1 MNVNLNNVN
10 SNIAAQWNGAVEA
23 LKSADSIDNVSFNA
37 ETRALTFSVNDGDT
51 VKSISLSMP
60 ELEVPQMADDYK
72 IASLCAKLGTGDL
85 MNLSP
90 AQVET
95 VCNELI
101 DEMKAYADALA
112 AGGASGVDT
121 SGNSKSVM
129 FDVYALMALLAEC
142 GQKMRDAARDIRQA
156 ENEQVQTSIQNQAD
170 QQRTAALT
178 GLICSVAV
186 CAIQIGLQCNNLKNL
201 AKGVSEQNA
210 ARNEVG
216 MQRAQDNLKMAE
228 MQAKPQD
235 AQANL
240 QKVTAA
246 TDPAVKARVEG
257 TFNDS
262 SATKST
268 LVSNNELQQR
278 IDANKAELNS
288 LEAIQNGQVPAQ
300 GGNVQNNQ
308 AGNAQNNQVKGDPAQ
323 AGNVQNNQVKGDPAQ
338 AGNAQNNQVK
348 GDPAQAGNDQPAQVN
363 NGQPAQVNNGQPAQ
377 VNNGQPAQ
385 ANNGQPVQANNG
397 QPAQANND
405 QNNQAAPK
413 LTEAQQARMEELQKQ
428 IQFDTKMNTMSLED
442 RQTLYRTQVKS
453 ELADIRNNPN
463 ATKAEIKYAEAYAA
477 NELAQNSTAEQIA
490 GDLASAQANFNQT
503 SNTLQHSATYLKG
516 VQLESSSRIRGDMIM
531 AFGNVAQGCISSI
544 TEAMKA
550 KATEMGAEQQAS
562 QEMLDQAKDLF
573 SQCQTLIDSV
583 TQLMQA
589 VLQAEVQSMRDAIQ
603 A

>member
-60 ELEVPQMADDYK
+60 ELEVPQTADDYK

-101 DEMKAYADALA
+101 NEMKAYADALA

-278 IDANKAELNS
+278 IDANTAELNS

-300 GGNVQNNQ
+300 GGQVNSQNIQ
-308 AGNAQNNQVKGDPAQ
+308 QNGQPAQ
-323 AGNVQNNQVKGDPAQ
+323 VN
-338 AGNAQNNQVK
+338 
-348 GDPAQAGNDQPAQVN
+348 NDQPAQVN
-363 NGQPAQVNNGQPAQ
+363 NGQPAQVNND
-377 VNNGQPAQ
+377 QPAQ
-385 ANNGQPVQANNG
+385 ANNGQ
-397 QPAQANND
+397 
-405 QNNQAAPK
+405 NNQTAPK

>member
-278 IDANKAELNS
+278 IDANTAELNS

-300 GGNVQNNQ
+300 GGQVNSQNIQ
-308 AGNAQNNQVKGDPAQ
+308 QNGQPAQ
-323 AGNVQNNQVKGDPAQ
+323 VN
-338 AGNAQNNQVK
+338 
-348 GDPAQAGNDQPAQVN
+348 NDQPAQVN
-363 NGQPAQVNNGQPAQ
+363 NGQPAQVNNDQPAQ
-377 VNNGQPAQ
+377 VNNDQPAQVNNDQPAQ
-385 ANNGQPVQANNG
+385 ANNGQPAQVNNDQPAQVNNG

>member
-60 ELEVPQMADDYK
+60 ELEVPQTADDYK

-101 DEMKAYADALA
+101 DEMKSYADALA

-186 CAIQIGLQCNNLKNL
+186 CAIQIGMQCNNLKNL

-278 IDANKAELNS
+278 IDANTAELNS
-288 LEAIQNGQVPAQ
+288 LEAIQNGQM
-300 GGNVQNNQ
+300 
-308 AGNAQNNQVKGDPAQ
+308 PAQ
-323 AGNVQNNQVKGDPAQ
+323 AGNVQNNQAGNVQNNQVNNAENNQ
-338 AGNAQNNQVK
+338 AGNVQNNQVNNAENNQAGNVQNNQVNNAQNNQ
-348 GDPAQAGNDQPAQVN
+348 
-363 NGQPAQVNNGQPAQ
+363 
-377 VNNGQPAQ
+377 
-385 ANNGQPVQANNG
+385 
-397 QPAQANND
+397 
-405 QNNQAAPK
+405 APK

>member
-23 LKSADSIDNVSFNA
+23 LKSADSIDNVSFSA

-60 ELEVPQMADDYK
+60 ELEVPQTADDYK

-101 DEMKAYADALA
+101 DEMKVYADALA

-170 QQRTAALT
+170 QQRSAALT
-178 GLICSVAV
+178 GLIASVAV
-186 CAIQIGLQCNNLKNL
+186 CVIQVGMQSANLVRL
-201 AKGVSEQNA
+201 GKGISQQNT

-278 IDANKAELNS
+278 IDANTAELNS

-300 GGNVQNNQ
+300 GG
-308 AGNAQNNQVKGDPAQ
+308 
-323 AGNVQNNQVKGDPAQ
+323 
-338 AGNAQNNQVK
+338 
-348 GDPAQAGNDQPAQVN
+348 QVN
-363 NGQPAQVNNGQPAQ
+363 SQNIQQNGQPAQVNNGQPA
-377 VNNGQPAQ
+377 
-385 ANNGQPVQANNG
+385 QANNG

>member
-1 MNVNLNNVN
+1 
-10 SNIAAQWNGAVEA
+10 
-23 LKSADSIDNVSFNA
+23 
-37 ETRALTFSVNDGDT
+37 
-51 VKSISLSMP
+51 
-60 ELEVPQMADDYK
+60 
-72 IASLCAKLGTGDL
+72 
-85 MNLSP
+85 
-90 AQVET
+90 
-95 VCNELI
+95 
-101 DEMKAYADALA
+101 
-112 AGGASGVDT
+112 
-121 SGNSKSVM
+121 M
-129 FDVYALMALLAEC
+129 FDLYALMALLVEC
-142 GQKMRDAARDIRQA
+142 GQKMRDAARDVRQA

-170 QQRTAALT
+170 QQRSASLT
-178 GLICSVAV
+178 GLIASVAV
-186 CAIQIGLQCNNLKNL
+186 CVIQVGMQSANLVRL
-201 AKGVSEQNA
+201 GKGISQQNT
-210 ARNEVG
+210 ARNESG
-216 MQRAQDNLKMAE
+216 IQNAQSDLKMAE

-246 TDPAVKARVEG
+246 TDPAVKAKVEG

-262 SATKST
+262 KVTKGA
-268 LVSNNELQQR
+268 LVSDAELQQR
-278 IDANKAELNS
+278 IDTNTAELNS
-288 LEAIQNGQVPAQ
+288 LKAIQNGQVPAQ
-300 GGNVQNNQ
+300 GG
-308 AGNAQNNQVKGDPAQ
+308 
-323 AGNVQNNQVKGDPAQ
+323 
-338 AGNAQNNQVK
+338 
-348 GDPAQAGNDQPAQVN
+348 QVN
-363 NGQPAQVNNGQPAQ
+363 SQNIQQNGQPAQVNND
-377 VNNGQPAQ
+377 QPAQ
-385 ANNGQPVQANNG
+385 ANNGQPAQANNG

>member
-1 MNVNLNNVN
+1 
-10 SNIAAQWNGAVEA
+10 
-23 LKSADSIDNVSFNA
+23 
-37 ETRALTFSVNDGDT
+37 
-51 VKSISLSMP
+51 
-60 ELEVPQMADDYK
+60 
-72 IASLCAKLGTGDL
+72 

-300 GGNVQNNQ
+300 GG
-308 AGNAQNNQVKGDPAQ
+308 
-323 AGNVQNNQVKGDPAQ
+323 
-338 AGNAQNNQVK
+338 
-348 GDPAQAGNDQPAQVN
+348 QVN
-363 NGQPAQVNNGQPAQ
+363 SQNIQQNGQPAQVNNGQPAQ
-377 VNNGQPAQ
+377 VNNDQPAQVNNGQPAQANNDQPAQ
-385 ANNGQPVQANNG
+385 ANNGQPAQANNG

-463 ATKAEIKYAEAYAA
+463 STQAEIKYAEAYAA

>member
-60 ELEVPQMADDYK
+60 ELEVPQTADDYK

-101 DEMKAYADALA
+101 DEMKSYADALA

-186 CAIQIGLQCNNLKNL
+186 CAIQIGMQCNNLKNL

-278 IDANKAELNS
+278 IDANTAELNS
-288 LEAIQNGQVPAQ
+288 LEAIQNGQM
-300 GGNVQNNQ
+300 
-308 AGNAQNNQVKGDPAQ
+308 PAQ
-323 AGNVQNNQVKGDPAQ
+323 AGNVQNNQVN
-338 AGNAQNNQVK
+338 NAQNNQAGNVQNNQVNN
-348 GDPAQAGNDQPAQVN
+348 AENNQAGNVQNNQV
-363 NGQPAQVNNGQPAQ
+363 
-377 VNNGQPAQ
+377 
-385 ANNGQPVQANNG
+385 NNG